1 MLQSFWYGHFTAFV
15 LNALRLVL
23 CAIIATIEVYI
34 GLDIDNIESLLD
46 RLYVY
51 LENNIRYEDKQ
62 VWERTEKT
70 LLQAFAT
77 LKNIKEIIWKTVDKY
92 KK

>member
-1 MLQSFWYGHFTAFV
+1 M
-15 LNALRLVL
+15 
-23 CAIIATIEVYI
+23 I
-34 GLDIDNIESLLD
+34 GNDIDNIESLLD

-77 LKNIKEIIWKTVDKY
+77 LKNIKEII
-92 KK
+92 

>member
-1 MLQSFWYGHFTAFV
+1 M
-15 LNALRLVL
+15 
-23 CAIIATIEVYI
+23 I
-34 GLDIDNIESLLD
+34 GNDIDKIESLLD
-46 RLYVY
+46 SLYVY

-62 VWERTEKT
+62 VWERTDKT

-77 LKNIKEIIWKTVDKY
+77 LKNIKEIIWKTVDKN